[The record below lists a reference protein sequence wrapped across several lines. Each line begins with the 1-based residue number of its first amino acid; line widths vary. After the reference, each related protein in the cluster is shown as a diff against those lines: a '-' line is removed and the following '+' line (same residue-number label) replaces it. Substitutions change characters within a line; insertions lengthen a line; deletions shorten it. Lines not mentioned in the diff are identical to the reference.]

1 MNAAIAPVGK
11 KAPAASNAPSKD
23 ASDEIRSRHSHEL
36 IVALAGPI
44 GCGLEHIKRVLTQQ
58 LVSYGYE
65 VVEIKVS
72 QHFPELA
79 RKFGLAEVAG
89 SHDSEY
95 QRISALQTV
104 GNSLRNKVGGDLA
117 AQIALSAI
125 AKDRIS
131 RNPGV
136 PVDDIKPG
144 RVAYIIDQL
153 KNPSEAGLLRDIYGN
168 LFYLLGVLTGY
179 ERRKSNLTHLM
190 GGARAEELIERD
202 RAESASTGQQLEKTL
217 KLADY
222 FIRNSSDNTPE
233 LEAPVKRFVRL
244 IHGAPGITPTMLERG
259 MHAAFSASLRSA
271 CLSRQVGAS
280 ILDST
285 GVLISTGC
293 NDVPRSGGGLYEEG
307 SNDQRCVFLEG
318 GLCFNDKHKDRLRD
332 EIERLLRARG
342 VDPTLASSLAQEIRG
357 GTRLKDLIEFSRAVH
372 AEMDAITTAARLGAS
387 PTQDCILF
395 TTTYPCHN
403 CARHIVAA
411 GIKAVYFIEPYG
423 KSLAGEL
430 HSDAIDHSAID
441 HTAAGGAQGKVA
453 FLHFEGVAPARY
465 ANLFFSLDSR
475 KDSHGRAQFGDD
487 KTVAKRSPEL
497 LDNYRQLEAKINER
511 MQRKMDELAST
522 DSVPPDAA

>member
-1 MNAAIAPVGK
+1 MNVAIAPVGR
-11 KAPAASNAPSKD
+11 KARAASNAPSKD
-23 ASDEIRSRHSHEL
+23 ASDEIRSRHSQEL
-36 IVALAGPI
+36 IVALTGPI
-44 GCGLEHIKRVLTQQ
+44 GCGLEHIKRVLSQQ
-58 LVSYGYE
+58 LISHGYE

-72 QHFPELA
+72 LQFAELA
-79 RKFGLAEVAG
+79 KKFGLKEVPATY
-89 SHDSEY
+89 DSEHE
-95 QRISALQTV
+95 RISELQTI
-104 GNSLRNKVGGDLA
+104 GNLLRDRVGGDLA

-125 AKDRIS
+125 AKDRLA
-131 RNPGV
+131 RHPGV
-136 PVDDIKPG
+136 PVEEIRPG
-144 RVAYIIDQL
+144 RVAYIVDQL

-179 ERRKSNLTHLM
+179 DRRKANLMRLM
-190 GGARAEELIERD
+190 SGAKAEELIERD

-217 KLADY
+217 KLAD
-222 FIRNSSDNTPE
+222 FFVRNGSDNTPE
-233 LEAPVKRFVRL
+233 LEVPIKRFVRL
-244 IHGAPGITPTMLERG
+244 VHGAPGISPTMLERG

-271 CLSRQVGAS
+271 CLSRQVGAA
-280 ILDST
+280 ILDSN

-332 EIERLLRARG
+332 EIERLLKLRG
-342 VDPTLASSLAQEIRG
+342 VEAALASSLAREIRG

-372 AEMDAITTAARLGAS
+372 AEMDAITTAARLGGS

-430 HSDAIDHSAID
+430 HSDAIDHSAVD
-441 HTAAGGAQGKVA
+441 HSNAGGLDGKVA
-453 FLHFEGVAPARY
+453 FLHFEGVSPARY
-465 ANLFFSLDSR
+465 SSLFFSLDSR
-475 KDSHGRAQFGDD
+475 KDSYGKAQFGNE
-487 KTVAKRSPEL
+487 KTMAKRSPEL

-511 MQRKMDELAST
+511 LQRKMDEMAL
-522 DSVPPDAA
+522 DPDPIGAA